1 MEERA
6 VSPAHEEE
14 VVELLDI
21 VQSAEAAEGSVDE
34 GGEVVELAPEDIE
47 AFADGEE
54 EPLMLVDV
62 LSRGD
67 GAEQGEALPLDRL
80 VLPGNAEEPCGTG
93 EAPQAQE
100 APAPEDAPS
109 FVEEAAIH
117 SDLTFLEERHPSWTE
132 NRAQRK
138 GFYQLKDARDGRV
151 IWFAVDRYPVA
162 DIRAGSHRF
171 ILSVTPELARILK
184 SLNSPA
190 EHTD

>member
-1 MEERA
+1 MNA
-6 VSPAHEEE
+6 VSFIFDRKR
-14 VVELLDI
+14 VVIYLAFVAVISFFVLR
-21 VQSAEAAEGSVDE
+21 SAS
-34 GGEVVELAPEDIE
+34 L
-47 AFADGEE
+47 
-54 EPLMLVDV
+54 
-62 LSRGD
+62 
-67 GAEQGEALPLDRL
+67 
-80 VLPGNAEEPCGTG
+80 
-93 EAPQAQE
+93 AQE
-100 APAPEDAPS
+100 YKYIFLFVAAAGFLFDLRSSWAMLKVKDGSLIIHMSTAQYRYKLS

-171 ILSVTPELARILK
+171 ILSVTQELARILK